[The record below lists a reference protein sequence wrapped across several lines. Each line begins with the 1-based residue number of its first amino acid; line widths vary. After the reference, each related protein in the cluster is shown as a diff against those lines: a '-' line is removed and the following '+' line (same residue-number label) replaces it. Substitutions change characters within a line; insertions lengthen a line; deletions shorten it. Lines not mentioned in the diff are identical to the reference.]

1 MGAKRTL
8 AETYAKVGFGPV
20 TTKFASMHTPT

>member
-8 AETYAKVGFGPV
+8 AETYAKVGLGPV